1 MASETFVV
9 ATATM
14 TSLNPARAIFC
25 LQVNFTG
32 ATFEGAT
39 VTGNTQFKGSIVK
52 DTGERTTPSKYE
64 AKFAVSS
71 ESELVKTQLSSGT
84 LAMSMRQFV
93 QMLFYRFG
101 CHSPRLRN
109 LRVCQLLQ
117 SWIRVI
123 YCPLKGTCA
132 LQTSRT
138 LDCETIRGS
147 SSARLHLGKG
157 RPFTHF
163 LDHSPLII
171 SRSVPFA

>member
-1 MASETFVV
+1 MASEKFVV

-64 AKFAVSS
+64 AKFAVSLD
-71 ESELVKTQLSSGT
+71 SELVKTRLSSGT

-101 CHSPRLRN
+101 CHSPRL
-109 LRVCQLLQ
+109 Q
-117 SWIRVI
+117 IF
-123 YCPLKGTCA
+123 
-132 LQTSRT
+132 
-138 LDCETIRGS
+138 GS
-147 SSARLHLGKG
+147 VNFCKAGYESFIVLSKEPVPCRLHG
-157 RPFTHF
+157 RWTAKRSEDP
-163 LDHSPLII
+163 PLQDCIWVRAGPSLI
-171 SRSVPFA
+171 FSTIPP